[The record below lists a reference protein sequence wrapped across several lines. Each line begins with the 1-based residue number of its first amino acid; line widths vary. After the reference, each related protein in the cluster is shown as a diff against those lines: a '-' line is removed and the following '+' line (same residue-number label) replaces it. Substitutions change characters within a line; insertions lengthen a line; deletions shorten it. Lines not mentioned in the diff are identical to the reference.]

1 MQFLISKYCQKNYW
15 KECFMFEER
24 RIRANFVASKRKED
38 ISYMSLPMVF
48 ARFCFQNKRNIVF
61 VGM

>member
-1 MQFLISKYCQKNYW
+1 MKISKYCQKNYW
-15 KECFMFEER
+15 KERFMFEER
-24 RIRANFVASKRKED
+24 SITANFVAPKGKED

-48 ARFCFQNKRNIVF
+48 ARFCFQNKTNIVF